1 MAKQAIAILMLS
13 TLSKIQFKIVVLL
26 SGWQSRAAQMPKWAL
41 EI

>member
-1 MAKQAIAILMLS
+1 MTKQAIATLMLN
-13 TLSKIQFKIVVLL
+13 TLAKIPFKIVVLL